1 MITMEGKKCYINGI
15 GIISPQRTFDNSEF
29 LPEVRSYDNN
39 ILTSVTPDFKA
50 YLSPVQLRRLSRM
63 LRIGMT
69 AATICLND
77 AGIKVPDGIVT
88 ATGYGFLEETEKFL
102 KELLERN
109 EKQLTPTF
117 FMQGTY
123 NALAGLVAL
132 SVKCT
137 GYNNTY
143 VSKGFA
149 FENALQDCL
158 LLLNADPG
166 VNLLLGSYDESAAV
180 QYKAGMRENQFK
192 KEPVNS
198 LDIFSNKTDGC
209 IQGEGSA
216 FFDLSGEPSASTW
229 CSVEGI
235 QMIYLPESPDELK
248 ETINSFLLKHDVQET
263 NVDLVVSG
271 MSGCKSKDQLLENL
285 ERVIFI
291 NTPRAYFKHLC
302 GEYCTSTSFGLW
314 LASSILKKQH
324 IPETVKASNHTYPSR
339 IETIFMINHYFNRNY
354 SLILLKRKLGV
365 RS

>member
-1 MITMEGKKCYINGI
+1 MEGKKCYINGV
-15 GIISPQRTFDNSEF
+15 GVISPQRTYVNSEF
-29 LPEVRSYDNN
+29 LPEVKSYGNN
-39 ILTSVTPDFKA
+39 VLTCVTPDFKA

-69 AATICLND
+69 AATICLGN

-109 EKQLTPTF
+109 EMQLTPTY

-158 LLLNADPG
+158 ILLNANPNF
-166 VNLLLGSYDESAAV
+166 NLLLGSYDESAAV
-180 QYKAGMRENQFK
+180 QYTAGMREHQFK

-198 LDIFSNKTDGC
+198 LDVFRNKTDGC

-235 QMIYLPESPDELK
+235 QLIYRPESPDELK
-248 ETINSFLLKHDVQET
+248 ETINSFLLRHDVQET
-263 NVDLVVSG
+263 DVDLVVSG
-271 MSGCKSKDQLLENL
+271 MSGCKSKDQLLESL
-285 ERVIFI
+285 ERLIFV

-302 GEYCTSTSFGLW
+302 GEYCTATSFGMW
-314 LASSILKKQH
+314 LAASILKKQQ
-324 IPETVKASNHTYPSR
+324 IPEIVRASNHEFPDQ
-339 IETIFMINHYFNRNY
+339 IDTIFMINHYFNRNY
-354 SLILLKRKLGV
+354 SLVLMR
-365 RS
+365 R

>member
-1 MITMEGKKCYINGI
+1 MKCYINGV

-29 LPEVRSYDNN
+29 LSNVKTYETT
-39 ILTSVTPDFKA
+39 LTCITPDFKA

-69 AATICLND
+69 AATICLKD
-77 AGIKVPDGIVT
+77 AGITVPDGIVT
-88 ATGYGFLEETEKFL
+88 ATGYGFLDETEKFL

-158 LLLNADPG
+158 LQLTSNPNQ
-166 VNLLLGSYDESAAV
+166 NLLLGSYDESAAV
-180 QYKAGMRENQFK
+180 QYTAGMREHQFK
-192 KEPVNS
+192 AEPSNS
-198 LDIFSNKTDGC
+198 LDIFKNKTEGC

-216 FFDLSGEPSASTW
+216 FFDLSGESSASTW
-229 CSVEGI
+229 CSVEGL
-235 QMIYLPESPDELK
+235 QLIYRPESAEELTQ
-248 ETINSFLLKHDVQET
+248 TIKSFLSKHDVKKSD
-263 NVDLVVSG
+263 VDLVVSG
-271 MSGCKSKDQLLENL
+271 MSGCKSKDLLLESL
-285 ERVIFI
+285 ESLLFVD
-291 NTPRAYFKHLC
+291 TPRTYFKHLC
-302 GEYCTSTSFGLW
+302 GEYCTATTFGMW
-314 LASSILKKQH
+314 LAASILKKQH
-324 IPETVKASNHTYPSR
+324 VPEVVKASNGEFPNS
-339 IETIFMINHYFNRNY
+339 IKTILLINHYFNRNY
-354 SLILLKRKLGV
+354 SVILLR
-365 RS
+365 R

>member
-1 MITMEGKKCYINGI
+1 MKCYINGI
-15 GIISPQRTFDNSEF
+15 GIISPQRTFDNGEF
-29 LPEVRSYDNN
+29 LSDVKSYQNT
-39 ILTSVTPDFKA
+39 LTCITPDFKA

-69 AATICLND
+69 AATICLKD
-77 AGIKVPDGIVT
+77 AGITIPDGIVT

-102 KELLERN
+102 RELLERN

-149 FENALQDCL
+149 FENALQDCML
-158 LLLNADPG
+158 RLDENRSA
-166 VNLLLGSYDESAAV
+166 NLLLGSYDESAAV
-180 QYKAGMRENQFK
+180 QYIAGMREHQFK

-198 LDIFSNKTDGC
+198 LEIFRNKTDGC

-216 FFDLSGEPSASTW
+216 FFNLSGEPSASTW

-235 QMIYLPESPDELK
+235 QLVYRPESADELSQI
-248 ETINSFLLKHDVQET
+248 INSFLHEHKVQESD
-263 NVDLVVSG
+263 VDLVVSG
-271 MSGCKSKDQLLENL
+271 MSGCKSKDQLLESW
-285 ERVIFI
+285 ERLLFVH
-291 NTPRAYFKHLC
+291 TPRTYFKHLC
-302 GEYCTSTSFGLW
+302 GEYCTSTSFGIW
-314 LASSILKKQH
+314 LASSILKKQVV
-324 IPETVKASNHTYPSR
+324 PEILRYSSGEFPER
-339 IETIFMINHYFNRNY
+339 IETILMVNHYFNRNY
-354 SLILLKRKLGV
+354 SIVLLKSHK
-365 RS
+365 